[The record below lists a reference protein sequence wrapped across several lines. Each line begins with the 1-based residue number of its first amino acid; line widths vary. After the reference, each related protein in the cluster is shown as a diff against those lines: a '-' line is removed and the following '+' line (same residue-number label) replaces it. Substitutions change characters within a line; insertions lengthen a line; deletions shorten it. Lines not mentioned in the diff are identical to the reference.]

1 MKRGRTPGTVPM
13 LLTLDAP
20 GSRAPRYQQI
30 YVALREAILSGTLR
44 PGDRL
49 PSTRVLARDL
59 GVSRT
64 TVLGAYS
71 RLLTEGY
78 CSGNAGAGTRVAA
91 LPVPGRHRASTDAA
105 PRGTRRDLPDAP
117 SASMDDAAPSL
128 SSAARALVLEGR
140 WRNPPRQATPFAL
153 GMPALEL
160 FPLTT
165 WTRLAARRWRLSGR
179 ELLLPDDPQGFAPLR
194 EAVARYA
201 VTARGVRCTADQVLI
216 VNGAQHALD
225 LCARFLV
232 GPGDAVWME
241 SPGYQPARGV
251 FAATGARL
259 IDVPVD
265 AEGLDVARGREL
277 APAARLAF
285 VTPSFQW
292 PLGVTMSLAR
302 RLALLDWARD
312 AGAWVVEDD
321 YNGEYRYD
329 TAPIPA
335 MQGLDSHGR
344 VLYVGTFSKTL
355 APAIRVGYLI
365 LPTALVA
372 AFTRAR
378 FLLDMHS
385 PVAEQAV
392 LADFIESGHFGR
404 HIRRTRSLYQQR
416 QRAFVA
422 LAARE
427 LAGLVTVDTAAAGM
441 HVVGLL
447 PPEVSD
453 VAVADEARRRG
464 VIVEPMSPHLGVA
477 SGGPGLLLG
486 YAAYTP
492 AQMRG
497 AMRALAAAIR
507 AVKG

>member
-1 MKRGRTPGTVPM
+1 MKRGRTPSTVPM
-13 LLTLDAP
+13 LLTLEP
-20 GSRAPRYQQI
+20 QGAPRHQQI
-30 YVALREAILSGTLR
+30 YAALRAAILNGTLR
-44 PGDRL
+44 QGDRL
-49 PSTRVLARDL
+49 PSTRILARDL

-78 CSGNAGAGTRVAA
+78 GTGNAGAGTRVAA
-91 LPVPGRHRASTDAA
+91 LPLSGRRRDGTPTDAT
-105 PRGTRRDLPDAP
+105 PRSARRDASDAP
-117 SASMDDAAPSL
+117 SASADDAMPLL
-128 SSAARALVLEGR
+128 SSAARALVTEGR
-140 WRNPPRQATPFAL
+140 WRNPPRRATPFAM
-153 GMPALEL
+153 GMPAFEL

-179 ELLLPDDPQGFAPLR
+179 ALLLPEDPQGYAPLR

-232 GPGDAVWME
+232 EPGDAVWME

-251 FAATGARL
+251 FAAAGARL

-277 APAARLAF
+277 APEARLAF

-335 MQGLDSHGR
+335 MQGLDEHGR

-365 LPTALVA
+365 LPAALVVP
-372 AFTRAR
+372 FTRAR

-404 HIRRTRSLYQQR
+404 HIRRTRSHYQQR
-416 QRAFVA
+416 QRAFLA

-427 LAGLVTVDTAAAGM
+427 LAGLVTVDAAPAGM
-441 HVVGLL
+441 HVIGLL
-447 PPEVSD
+447 PPGVSD
-453 VAVADEARRRG
+453 VAVAEEARRRG
-464 VIVEPMSPHLGVA
+464 VIVEPLSKHLGTA
-477 SGGPGLLLG
+477 PGSAGLLFG

-507 AVKG
+507 AVSS